1 MKIGHRAKF
10 GLLIAL
16 LLGSAALIWHRM
28 RDPQPATAENIPAE
42 PARKRPGFQ
51 QAAPPAS
58 SGDAK
63 ARHPGRSAE
72 SIADAAYRAAVL
84 ANQVKREEALLALV
98 DDLTPENAAAFLEE
112 LMRSN
117 RTAQKPGQTVWNAFW
132 RKWGAIDGRA
142 CMDELISRGQS
153 NRITSDG
160 VLAME
165 GWAAADPQGAAAWLK
180 TEQPD
185 LPIWNAAW
193 AAWQLASRGGDP
205 LAATADILA
214 AADTPAK
221 TDAAA
226 QQLADIAQLKGGAD
240 ALTQWFGTVPEA
252 SRPGVV
258 NHFLYRLI
266 SSDPQ
271 AAVNFMTQNTRA
283 PWRDDRHAGKL
294 IAEIS
299 RQDPAGTAA
308 WAAAL
313 HPSPAGTP
321 LDQTPVFQAAS
332 RWAESDPDK
341 ARAWL
346 DANSHQP
353 WAETARAGFTRSVPE
368 AGDDLISR

>member
-1 MKIGHRAKF
+1 M
-10 GLLIAL
+10 
-16 LLGSAALIWHRM
+16 
-28 RDPQPATAENIPAE
+28 
-42 PARKRPGFQ
+42 
-51 QAAPPAS
+51 
-58 SGDAK
+58 
-63 ARHPGRSAE
+63 
-72 SIADAAYRAAVL
+72 
-84 ANQVKREEALLALV
+84 
-98 DDLTPENAAAFLEE
+98 
-112 LMRSN
+112 
-117 RTAQKPGQTVWNAFW
+117 
-132 RKWGAIDGRA
+132 
-142 CMDELISRGQS
+142 
-153 NRITSDG
+153 
-160 VLAME
+160 
-165 GWAAADPQGAAAWLK
+165 
-180 TEQPD
+180 
-185 LPIWNAAW
+185 
-193 AAWQLASRGGDP
+193 DP
-205 LAATADILA
+205 LAATPDILT

-240 ALTQWFGTVPEA
+240 GLTRWFDTVPAA

-271 AAVNFMTQNTRA
+271 AAVTFMTQNARA

-294 IAEIS
+294 IGEIS

-346 DANSHQP
+346 DTNAHQP

-368 AGDDLISR
+368 VGDDLISR